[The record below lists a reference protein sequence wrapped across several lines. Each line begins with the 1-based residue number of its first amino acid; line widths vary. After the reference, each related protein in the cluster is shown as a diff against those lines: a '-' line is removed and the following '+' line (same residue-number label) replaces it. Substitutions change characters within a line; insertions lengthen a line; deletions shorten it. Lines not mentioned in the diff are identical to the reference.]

1 MKTQGTKILFESRA
15 PIGEE
20 VQDFPH
26 IQTTS
31 KREWNLTKV
40 RTSRVT
46 ASAVSIDLYL
56 TDPTESRLKEKMTAL
71 VPRYGAEV
79 ARFDE
84 TSEDLPK
91 SLRSNG

>member
-1 MKTQGTKILFESRA
+1 MRVKMKTQGTKILCESRA

-46 ASAVSIDLYL
+46 ASAVSTDLY
-56 TDPTESRLKEKMTAL
+56 
-71 VPRYGAEV
+71 
-79 ARFDE
+79 
-84 TSEDLPK
+84 
-91 SLRSNG
+91 